1 MLSLFF
7 SAGIFYHSTVRV
19 VQYLCRGSRIKSALS
34 RPTQAKRPKQQM
46 TGTIKLLI
54 ALIAVAIIAIC
65 GNIGRE
71 K

>member
-19 VQYLCRGSRIKSALS
+19 VQYLCRGCRIESALL
-34 RPTQAKRPKQQM
+34 RPAPMKRPKQM
-46 TGTIKLLI
+46 TGTMKLLI
-54 ALIAVAIIAIC
+54 ALIAVAIIALC
-65 GNIGRE
+65 GSIGRD